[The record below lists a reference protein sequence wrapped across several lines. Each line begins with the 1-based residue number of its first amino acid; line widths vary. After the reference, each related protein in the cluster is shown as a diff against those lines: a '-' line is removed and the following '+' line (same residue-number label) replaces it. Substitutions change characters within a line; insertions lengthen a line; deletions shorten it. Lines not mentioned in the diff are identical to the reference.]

1 MKKQILFLILL
12 APNLLFSQ
20 NNSDSIPE
28 ITPNTQAEINM
39 EEGINKLLQ
48 KSIRLNK
55 EKEGIEGF
63 SVKIYTGTSREI
75 AQKTKYKFMKKFPEI
90 TTVSYERVNPNWV
103 VKVGK
108 LRTKLEAQKLQ
119 NTISSEYPNTFI
131 INVTVR
137 TGEFD

>member
-39 EEGINKLLQ
+39 EEGINKLFQ

-63 SVKIYTGTSREI
+63 SVKIYTGNSREI

-108 LRTKLEAQKLQ
+108 FRTKLEAQKLQ

>member
-75 AQKTKYKFMKKFPEI
+75 AQNTKYKFMKKFPKI

-108 LRTKLEAQKLQ
+108 FRTKLEAQKLQ
-119 NTISSEYPNTFI
+119 NTISSVYPNTFI

>member
-63 SVKIYTGTSREI
+63 SVKIYTGNSREI

-108 LRTKLEAQKLQ
+108 FRTKLEAQKLQ